1 MRMLTAT
8 VCACVLASIAAHQ
21 PVAARTSCENL
32 ASLGL
37 PNATITSAQSVA
49 AGAFTPPDGG
59 QPARNAPAFCR
70 VTATLKPTG
79 DSDIKVEVWLPA
91 AGWNGKYQAV
101 GNGAFNGSIGYP
113 ALTTAISRGYAASA
127 TDTGHTGNTASFAV
141 GHPEKLTDF
150 GWRSVHEMSEA
161 SKRIIAAFYD
171 NGPRFSYWN
180 GCSAGGRQAMK
191 EAQRFPAD

>member
-37 PNATITSAQSVA
+37 PNATITTAESVA

-70 VTATLKPTG
+70 VAATLKPTS
-79 DSDIKVEVWLPA
+79 DSDIKSEV
-91 AGWNGKYQAV
+91 
-101 GNGAFNGSIGYP
+101 
-113 ALTTAISRGYAASA
+113 
-127 TDTGHTGNTASFAV
+127 
-141 GHPEKLTDF
+141 
-150 GWRSVHEMSEA
+150 
-161 SKRIIAAFYD
+161 
-171 NGPRFSYWN
+171 
-180 GCSAGGRQAMK
+180 
-191 EAQRFPAD
+191 